1 MTRGVSGGVKWP
13 FLSVSSPQT
22 SRPSWHAQVAAVA
35 VAVALATSL
44 AGCSM
49 WLGPDEPMP
58 LATESPGPIVTSD
71 DAPAPR
77 VSPSS
82 VPTFSVDYSTPW
94 DAVCILSEQEA
105 EELFGVAVDDVRS
118 RSSSS
123 LGTGRDGSCRYEGPD
138 VILEIFYLPFGE
150 SNTDLSSRWALYA
163 YSHLERDV
171 EMVDIEGVARA
182 FVVEG
187 EMVVMRTEDAV
198 FEIAVPRCAEACAIH
213 DAVYYG
219 ERMAQLITERAPQLA
234 LP

>member
-1 MTRGVSGGVKWP
+1 M
-13 FLSVSSPQT
+13 
-22 SRPSWHAQVAAVA
+22 
-35 VAVALATSL
+35 
-44 AGCSM
+44 
-49 WLGPDEPMP
+49 
-58 LATESPGPIVTSD
+58 
-71 DAPAPR
+71 
-77 VSPSS
+77 
-82 VPTFSVDYSTPW
+82 PTFSVDYSTPW

-105 EELFGVAVDDVRS
+105 EALFGVAVDDVRS

-138 VILEIFYLPFGE
+138 VILEIFYLPFGG

-163 YSHLERDV
+163 YSHLEHDV

-182 FVVEG
+182 FIVDS

-198 FEIAVPRCAEACAIH
+198 FEIAVPRCAEACAAH
-213 DAVYYG
+213 SSVYYG

>member
-1 MTRGVSGGVKWP
+1 MT
-13 FLSVSSPQT
+13 LSVPTREYSSAT
-22 SRPSWHAQVAAVA
+22 LARRLAGLAT
-35 VAVALATSL
+35 AVALSSSL

-58 LATESPGPIVTSD
+58 LVTESPDPVAAAS

-94 DAVCILSEQEA
+94 DAVCVLSEQEA
-105 EELFGVAVDDVRS
+105 EELFGVAVDEVRS

-123 LGTGRDGSCRYEGPD
+123 LGTGRDGSCRYEGTD
-138 VILEIFYLPFGE
+138 VILEVFYLPFGE

-182 FVVEG
+182 FVVDAEL
-187 EMVVMRTEDAV
+187 VVMRTEDAV
-198 FEIAVPRCAEACAIH
+198 FEIAVQRCAEVCAAH
-213 DAVYYG
+213 DPVFYG
-219 ERMAQLITERAPQLA
+219 ERVARAIAERAPQLV